1 MIPGNVRIFLC
12 AQPVDMRRSFDGLAQ
27 AAREL
32 LGKDPNAGG
41 LFVFCGK
48 NHRRLKVLWL
58 DGHGYCLLYKRL
70 HGARFVLP
78 RRDGDVPASLDVQEL
93 AVLLQG
99 VKLDE
104 LRRRLH

>member
-1 MIPGNVRIFLC
+1 MIPAGVRIFLC
-12 AQPVDMRRSFDGLAQ
+12 AQPVDMRRGFDGLAA

-32 LGKDPNAGG
+32 LGQDVHRGG
-41 LFVFCGK
+41 VFIFHGK
-48 NHRRLKVLWL
+48 NRRRLKLLWL
-58 DGHGYCLLYKRL
+58 DGHGCCLLYKRL

-78 RRDGDVPASLDVQEL
+78 RRDGTVPMNLDVHEL

-104 LRRRLH
+104 LRPKIH